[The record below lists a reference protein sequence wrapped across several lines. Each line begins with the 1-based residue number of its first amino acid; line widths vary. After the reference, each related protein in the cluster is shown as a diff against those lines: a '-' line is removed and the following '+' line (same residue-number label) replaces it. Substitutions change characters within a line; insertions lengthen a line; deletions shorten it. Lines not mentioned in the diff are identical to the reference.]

1 MTYNSVIHLN
11 IVYIVFLQYI
21 INLNCVFIDP
31 LDESTAELVAGLDDK
46 LEVIEADL
54 KVLFGNNFQYSNL
67 NCLYDVTE

>member
-1 MTYNSVIHLN
+1 M
-11 IVYIVFLQYI
+11 FL
-21 INLNCVFIDP
+21 DP